1 MNVSLLKEIKRT
13 VSPLTPA
20 LSPLRGEGD
29 RARVYQAVWSVSLLV
44 TILVLGSLLQA
55 AEQYSLPPE
64 TAGFKNGPGVE
75 LAIAQCLLCHSADY
89 VSTQPRLSRTAWK
102 ASVVKM
108 RDKYGAPL
116 PEDKIEAMADYL
128 VKTYGA
134 EAK

>member
-1 MNVSLLKEIKRT
+1 MKTTTPIRLSMLLGI
-13 VSPLTPA
+13 A
-20 LSPLRGEGD
+20 L
-29 RARVYQAVWSVSLLV
+29 A
-44 TILVLGSLLQA
+44 LGCLLQA

-134 EAK
+134 EAPK

>member
-1 MNVSLLKEIKRT
+1 MKTTTPIRLSMLLGI
-13 VSPLTPA
+13 A
-20 LSPLRGEGD
+20 L
-29 RARVYQAVWSVSLLV
+29 A
-44 TILVLGSLLQA
+44 LGYLLQG

-108 RDKYGAPL
+108 RDKYGAPV
-116 PEDKIEAMADYL
+116 PEDKIETIADYL
-128 VKTYGA
+128 VKTYGS
-134 EAK
+134 EAPK